1 MISAFAHLPLALG
14 YIRSQAFEQPLAPER
29 EKQLFEE
36 MHQGDEQARHLL
48 IEHNMRLVAHIA
60 KKYTSKPEELEEYI
74 SIGSI
79 GLLKAVSSYT
89 PEKKTKL
96 STYAARCI
104 ENEILMHLR
113 KTKKQKNEVSLYEQV
128 GQEAEGTTLSL
139 ADLLPSHDL
148 PADEQLM
155 MKDLTAHL
163 YKWLHVLDERELEI
177 IKRRYGLYHYTPVTQ
192 IALSEEL
199 GISRSYVSRIEK
211 RALIKLFQLLKSRTS
226 Q

>member
-1 MISAFAHLPLALG
+1 MPLALG

-29 EKQLFEE
+29 EKQLFDE

-60 KKYTSKPEELEEYI
+60 KKYTTKPEELEEYI

-128 GQEAEGTTLSL
+128 GQEAEGTTLTL

-155 MKDLTAHL
+155 MKDLTTHL

-177 IKRRYGLYHYTPVTQ
+177 IKRRYGLYHYMPVTQ

-211 RALIKLFQLLKSRTS
+211 RALIKLFQLLKTRTTN
-226 Q
+226 

>member
-48 IEHNMRLVAHIA
+48 IEHNIRLVAHIA
-60 KKYTSKPEELEEYI
+60 KKYTSKPEELEKYI

-113 KTKKQKNEVSLYEQV
+113 KTKKQKTKYRYMN
-128 GQEAEGTTLSL
+128 
-139 ADLLPSHDL
+139 
-148 PADEQLM
+148 
-155 MKDLTAHL
+155 
-163 YKWLHVLDERELEI
+163 KWGK
-177 IKRRYGLYHYTPVTQ
+177 KRKVPH
-192 IALSEEL
+192 
-199 GISRSYVSRIEK
+199 
-211 RALIKLFQLLKSRTS
+211 
-226 Q
+226 